1 MAKIFVTYTDDRG
14 IERQEDFL
22 DAGEAYDRAD
32 WLAESTDADPELA
45 IEYHDECQDGTE
57 FVLLNI
63 SFDANGENGLSRAVT
78 GHIHGQGWTTREALI
93 DLLDKANNIEKQ
105 YALSIAKHKRWFN
118 DRRQAYYEIVGVVR
132 SCEAATWE
140 LLYKREGDTNEF
152 FRRPAWEW
160 LELNRDG
167 NPRFTKANE
176 CTDDFCPM
184 IFAKPGA

>member
-1 MAKIFVTYTDDRG
+1 MAKVFVTYTNDRG
-14 IERQEDFL
+14 IEQQEVFL

-45 IEYHDECQDGTE
+45 IEYHDGE
-57 FVLLNI
+57 FFIYRVVEFYDVEMVARVAAGDRLT
-63 SFDANGENGLSRAVT
+63 AEGETCRD
-78 GHIHGQGWTTREALI
+78 ALI
-93 DLLDKANNIEKQ
+93 ALLDRCYEIEKQ
-105 YALSIAKHKRWFN
+105 FALSIAKHKRWFN